1 MKNIEREAIVVQEY
15 VKRDLQGSIERKV
28 EEIVLELSEDKER
41 TPLNQLLICVLKA
54 QVEIYKELD
63 KLEGLAENL
72 QSKKAKIDRNS
83 KDFLTLR
90 GVLVEMWINNI
101 MAVRL
106 NCVDEDVL
114 NEMIKMD
121 ERMIEFEEKVPLY

>member
-1 MKNIEREAIVVQEY
+1 MIVVQEY

-28 EEIVLELSEDKER
+28 GEIVLELAEDKER

>member
-1 MKNIEREAIVVQEY
+1 MIVVQEY

-83 KDFLTLR
+83 KDFRTLR

>member
-1 MKNIEREAIVVQEY
+1 MIVVQEY

-121 ERMIEFEEKVPLY
+121 ERMIEFEENCGIENIIVR

>member
-1 MKNIEREAIVVQEY
+1 MIVVQDY

-28 EEIVLELSEDKER
+28 GEIVLELAEDKER

-121 ERMIEFEEKVPLY
+121 ERMIEIEKKI

>member
-1 MKNIEREAIVVQEY
+1 MQEY

-28 EEIVLELSEDKER
+28 GEIVLELAEDKER

>member
-1 MKNIEREAIVVQEY
+1 MQEY
-15 VKRDLQGSIERKV
+15 VKRDLQGSIELKV

-72 QSKKAKIDRNS
+72 QSQKAKIDRNS

-121 ERMIEFEEKVPLY
+121 ERMIEIEKKI

>member
-1 MKNIEREAIVVQEY
+1 MIVVQEY

-121 ERMIEFEEKVPLY
+121 ERMIEIEKKI

>member
-1 MKNIEREAIVVQEY
+1 MIVVQDY

-28 EEIVLELSEDKER
+28 GEIVLELAEDKER

-63 KLEGLAENL
+63 KLEGLVENL

-101 MAVRL
+101 KAVRL

-121 ERMIEFEEKVPLY
+121 ESMIEIEKKI

>member
-1 MKNIEREAIVVQEY
+1 
-15 VKRDLQGSIERKV
+15 
-28 EEIVLELSEDKER
+28 
-41 TPLNQLLICVLKA
+41 
-54 QVEIYKELD
+54 
-63 KLEGLAENL
+63 
-72 QSKKAKIDRNS
+72 
-83 KDFLTLR
+83 
-90 GVLVEMWINNI
+90 

>member
-1 MKNIEREAIVVQEY
+1 MIVVQEY
-15 VKRDLQGSIERKV
+15 VKRDFQGSIERKV

>member
-1 MKNIEREAIVVQEY
+1 MIVVQEY

-106 NCVDEDVL
+106 NCVDENVL

-121 ERMIEFEEKVPLY
+121 ERMIEIEKKI

>member
-1 MKNIEREAIVVQEY
+1 MKNIEREVIVVQEY
-15 VKRDLQGSIERKV
+15 VKIDLQGSIERKV

-121 ERMIEFEEKVPLY
+121 ERMIEIENKI

>member
-1 MKNIEREAIVVQEY
+1 MIVVQEY
-15 VKRDLQGSIERKV
+15 VKRDLQGSIELKV

-121 ERMIEFEEKVPLY
+121 ERMIEIEKKI

>member
-1 MKNIEREAIVVQEY
+1 MVIVVQEY
-15 VKRDLQGSIERKV
+15 IKRDLQDSIERKV
-28 EEIVLELSEDKER
+28 GEIVLELAEDKER

-121 ERMIEFEEKVPLY
+121 ERMIEIEKKI

>member
-1 MKNIEREAIVVQEY
+1 MIVVQEY

-106 NCVDEDVL
+106 NCVDDVL

>member
-1 MKNIEREAIVVQEY
+1 MIVVQEY

-28 EEIVLELSEDKER
+28 GEIVLELAEDKER

-121 ERMIEFEEKVPLY
+121 ERMIEIEKKI

>member
-1 MKNIEREAIVVQEY
+1 MIVVQEY

-121 ERMIEFEEKVPLY
+121 ERMIEIENKI

>member
-1 MKNIEREAIVVQEY
+1 MIVVQEY

>member
-1 MKNIEREAIVVQEY
+1 MQEY
-15 VKRDLQGSIERKV
+15 VKRDLQGSIELKV

>member
-1 MKNIEREAIVVQEY
+1 MQEY

>member
-1 MKNIEREAIVVQEY
+1 VIVVQEY

-121 ERMIEFEEKVPLY
+121 ERMIEIEKKI

>member
-1 MKNIEREAIVVQEY
+1 MIVVQDY

-28 EEIVLELSEDKER
+28 GEIVLELAEDKER

-72 QSKKAKIDRNS
+72 QSKKAKIDRNT

-121 ERMIEFEEKVPLY
+121 ERMIEIEKKI